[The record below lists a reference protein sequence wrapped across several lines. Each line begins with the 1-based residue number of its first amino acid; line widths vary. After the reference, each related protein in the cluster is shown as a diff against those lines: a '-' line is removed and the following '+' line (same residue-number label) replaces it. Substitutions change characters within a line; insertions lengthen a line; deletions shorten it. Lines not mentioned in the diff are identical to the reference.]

1 MFSAV
6 VPLVEERKGI
16 LAGTAGLVAC
26 AISQVIQ
33 DTAFEQVPQTFRGAI
48 ATGKCMIDADNKIFI
63 GPAVAMAAAL
73 MEKANGAFI
82 LLTKEAAEL
91 VENPAKPSE
100 NAEQDYPRWKHD
112 EFWPDLFVDYLVP
125 MNDGTE
131 YSTKVVNP
139 FVNLSHQTE
148 KFKQIRLNYRKAM
161 TSDSSDVQKKCRN
174 TEALF
179 DRFEELSRVH
189 WETKAL
195 AEDLRMN
202 HAHKA

>member
-1 MFSAV
+1 
-6 VPLVEERKGI
+6 
-16 LAGTAGLVAC
+16 
-26 AISQVIQ
+26 
-33 DTAFEQVPQTFRGAI
+33 
-48 ATGKCMIDADNKIFI
+48 
-63 GPAVAMAAAL
+63 
-73 MEKANGAFI
+73 
-82 LLTKEAAEL
+82 
-91 VENPAKPSE
+91 
-100 NAEQDYPRWKHD
+100 
-112 EFWPDLFVDYLVP
+112 
-125 MNDGTE
+125 
-131 YSTKVVNP
+131 
-139 FVNLSHQTE
+139 VNLSHQTE